1 MSVYYKKQDTEW
13 IIVVEEDI
21 LSTSVERLLVE
32 WKKMLE
38 QASELKGVC
47 MDINKVNIIDS
58 QGLNL
63 LIGLYKEC
71 VKRAWHFRVTGCS
84 KDIKRMFSLLKLTER
99 FGIQ

>member
-13 IIVVEEDI
+13 VIVVEEDL
-21 LSTSVERLLVE
+21 LSTSVDRLLSE
-32 WKKMLE
+32 WKKLLD
-38 QASELKGVC
+38 QAAEIKGVC
-47 MDINKVNIIDS
+47 LDITKVNIIDS

-71 VKRAWHFRVTGCS
+71 VKRTWAFRVTGCS